1 MDIPAITTR
10 AGHQRNKEALDHFLS
25 QYLDPAFG
33 ALPKQE
39 VELLVLKLLEDLG
52 AIGSRP
58 SIYDLVSKLK
68 VTRAKARRLIYD
80 RELRSRTSEELD
92 EDIRAV
98 LRRPIIQKRGDFFA
112 LEIENPLI
120 SDHLRAKIQV
130 LGHVTDGSFSP
141 SLVTL
146 TLDAMV
152 ALLDSQLSDSEKTLT
167 QKALVAAGAPDKTLK
182 GVLKSALKKLG
193 EKIADETGGAVV
205 EDVSNYIGPLLDSSK
220 SAITS
225 AFKSVFAAKRQSDD

>member
-10 AGHQRNKEALDHFLS
+10 AGHQLNKEVLDRFLI
-25 QYLDPAFG
+25 QYLHPAFG

-39 VELLVLKLLEDLG
+39 VELLVLKLLVDLG
-52 AIGSRP
+52 AVDARP
-58 SIYDLVSKLK
+58 SIYELVSKLK
-68 VTRAKARRLIYD
+68 VTRTKARRLIYD

-92 EDIRAV
+92 DDVRTV
-98 LRRPIIQKRGDFFA
+98 LRSPIIQKRGDLFA
-112 LEIENPLI
+112 LEIENPLL
-120 SDHLRAKIQV
+120 SDHLRAKLKA
-130 LGHVTDGSFSP
+130 LGHVSDGSFSP

-152 ALLDSQLSDSEKTLT
+152 ALIDSQLSDAEKTVT
-167 QKALVAAGAPDKTLK
+167 QKALIAAGAPEKTLK

-193 EKIADETGGAVV
+193 EKIADETGGAVA
-205 EDVSNYIGPLLDSSK
+205 EEVSDYIGPLLESSK

-225 AFKSVFAAKRQSDD
+225 AFKSVFASNAK

>member
-10 AGHQRNKEALDHFLS
+10 AGHQLNKEVLDRFLI
-25 QYLDPAFG
+25 QYLNPAFG

-39 VELLVLKLLEDLG
+39 VELLVLKLLVDLG
-52 AIGSRP
+52 AVDARP
-58 SIYDLVSKLK
+58 SIYELVSKLK
-68 VTRAKARRLIYD
+68 VTRTKARRLIYD

-92 EDIRAV
+92 DDVRTV
-98 LRRPIIQKRGDFFA
+98 LRSPIIQKRGDLFA
-112 LEIENPLI
+112 LEIENPLL
-120 SDHLRAKIQV
+120 SDHLRAKLKA
-130 LGHVTDGSFSP
+130 LGHVSDGSFSP

-152 ALLDSQLSDSEKTLT
+152 ALIDSQLSDAEKTVT
-167 QKALVAAGAPDKTLK
+167 QKALIAAGAPEKTLK

-193 EKIADETGGAVV
+193 EKIADETGGAVA
-205 EDVSNYIGPLLDSSK
+205 EEVSDYIGPLLESSK

-225 AFKSVFAAKRQSDD
+225 AFKSVFASNAK

>member
-1 MDIPAITTR
+1 MDIPAITTQ
-10 AGHQRNKEALDHFLS
+10 AGYQRSKEALDSFLI

-39 VELLVLKLLEDLG
+39 VELLILKLLVDLG
-52 AIGSRP
+52 AVGVRP

-80 RELRSRTSEELD
+80 RELRSRTLEELED
-92 EDIRAV
+92 DIRAV
-98 LRRPIIQKRGDFFA
+98 LRRPIIQKRGDLFA
-112 LEIENPLI
+112 LEIENPLL
-120 SDHLRAKIQV
+120 SDHLRAKIQA

-152 ALLDSQLSDSEKTLT
+152 ALLDSQLSDTEKTLT

-193 EKIADETGGAVV
+193 EKIADETGSAVA
-205 EDVSNYIGPLLDSSK
+205 EEVSDYIGPLLDSSK

-225 AFKSVFAAKRQSDD
+225 VFKSVFAAESK

>member
-10 AGHQRNKEALDHFLS
+10 AGHQLNKEVLDHFLI
-25 QYLDPAFG
+25 QYLNPAFG

-39 VELLVLKLLEDLG
+39 VELLVLKLLVDLG
-52 AIGSRP
+52 AVDARP
-58 SIYDLVSKLK
+58 SIYELVSKLK
-68 VTRAKARRLIYD
+68 VTRTKARRLIYD

-92 EDIRAV
+92 DDVRTV
-98 LRRPIIQKRGDFFA
+98 LRSPIIQKRGDLFA
-112 LEIENPLI
+112 LEIENPLL
-120 SDHLRAKIQV
+120 SDHLRAKLKA
-130 LGHVTDGSFSP
+130 LGHVSDGSFSP

-152 ALLDSQLSDSEKTLT
+152 ALIDSQLSDAEKTVT
-167 QKALVAAGAPDKTLK
+167 QKALIAAGAPEKTLK

-193 EKIADETGGAVV
+193 EKIADETGGAVA
-205 EDVSNYIGPLLDSSK
+205 EEVSDYIGPLLESSK

-225 AFKSVFAAKRQSDD
+225 AFKSVFASNAK

>member
-10 AGHQRNKEALDHFLS
+10 AGHQLNKEVLDRFLI
-25 QYLDPAFG
+25 QYLNPAFG

-39 VELLVLKLLEDLG
+39 VELLVLKLLVDLG
-52 AIGSRP
+52 AVDARP
-58 SIYDLVSKLK
+58 SIYELVSKLK
-68 VTRAKARRLIYD
+68 VTRTKARRLIYD

-92 EDIRAV
+92 DDVRTV
-98 LRRPIIQKRGDFFA
+98 LRSPIIQKRGDLFA
-112 LEIENPLI
+112 LEIENPLL
-120 SDHLRAKIQV
+120 SDHLRAKLKA
-130 LGHVTDGSFSP
+130 LGHVSDGSFSP

-152 ALLDSQLSDSEKTLT
+152 ALIDSQLSDAEKTVT
-167 QKALVAAGAPDKTLK
+167 QKALIAAGAPEKTLK

-193 EKIADETGGAVV
+193 ERIADETGGAVA
-205 EDVSNYIGPLLDSSK
+205 EEVSDYIGPLLESSK

-225 AFKSVFAAKRQSDD
+225 AFKSVFASNAK

>member
-10 AGHQRNKEALDHFLS
+10 AGHQLNKEVLDRFLI
-25 QYLDPAFG
+25 QYLNPAFG

-39 VELLVLKLLEDLG
+39 VELLVLKLLVDLG
-52 AIGSRP
+52 AVDARP
-58 SIYDLVSKLK
+58 SIYELVSKLK
-68 VTRAKARRLIYD
+68 VTRTKARRLIYD

-92 EDIRAV
+92 DDVRTV
-98 LRRPIIQKRGDFFA
+98 LRSPIIQKRGDLFA
-112 LEIENPLI
+112 LEIENPLL
-120 SDHLRAKIQV
+120 SDHLRAKLKA
-130 LGHVTDGSFSP
+130 LGHVSDGSFSP

-152 ALLDSQLSDSEKTLT
+152 ALIDSQLSDAEKTVT
-167 QKALVAAGAPDKTLK
+167 QKALIAAGAPEKTLK

-193 EKIADETGGAVV
+193 EKIADETGGAVA
-205 EDVSNYIGPLLDSSK
+205 EELSDYIGPLLESSK

-225 AFKSVFAAKRQSDD
+225 AFKSVFASNAK

>member
-1 MDIPAITTR
+1 MDIPAITAQ
-10 AGHQRNKEALDHFLS
+10 AGHKRNKEALDDFLI

-39 VELLVLKLLEDLG
+39 VELLVLKLLVDLG
-52 AIGSRP
+52 AVGVRP

-92 EDIRAV
+92 NDVRTI
-98 LRRPIIQKRGDFFA
+98 LRRPIIQKRGDLFA
-112 LEIENPLI
+112 LEIENPLL
-120 SDHLRAKIQV
+120 SDHLRAKIQA

-141 SLVTL
+141 NLVTL
-146 TLDAMV
+146 TLDAIV
-152 ALLDSQLSDSEKTLT
+152 ALIDSQLSTAEKTLT

-182 GVLKSALKKLG
+182 GMLKSALKKLG
-193 EKIADETGGAVV
+193 EKIADETGGAVA
-205 EDVSNYIGPLLDSSK
+205 EEVSDYIGPLLDSSK

-225 AFKSVFAAKRQSDD
+225 AFKSVFAAKVK